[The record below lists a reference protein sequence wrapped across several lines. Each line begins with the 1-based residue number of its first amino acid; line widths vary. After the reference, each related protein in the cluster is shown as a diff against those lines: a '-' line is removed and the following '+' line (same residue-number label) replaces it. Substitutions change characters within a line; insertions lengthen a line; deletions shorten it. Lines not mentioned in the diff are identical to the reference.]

1 MTDNESVNKVKLR
14 RSCKPLLSIDDV
26 KVLLQRLFGLRASE
40 IQEFPSYYDRI
51 YYVKTDPNQGIGE
64 QNEFSFKV
72 LNSEFTAEGAVET
85 QTDILDFLQ
94 STFPELK
101 CQAPLLNKNNSLLS
115 YEPIKT
121 KLESVEEVCRLTT
134 VTAVRLFSFLP
145 GKPLLKLAP
154 LPPPFFQ
161 KVGKHLGNLQNAL
174 QYPYDV
180 REDSDNIWCLDKVP
194 HLKHYLWVINDAK
207 KLRIVEDVIS
217 EYERKVIPV
226 RGEFRR
232 GVVHQ
237 DCNHSNILAVPSL
250 EVNAKKS
257 QTPRDYNVSGIID
270 FDFTATSFLVY
281 EIAIPMMYLMFCSD
295 EPLEATANLLAGFE
309 SRAPL
314 QEKERGVLRV
324 LIAGRFIQSLVLG
337 LYFASLNPDNSYIS
351 ESQVEGWNLLELF
364 LNQSEDDQLKLWGKF
379 RRNVFV

>member
-1 MTDNESVNKVKLR
+1 MRHKIRGAECLNTNLHVRNATACIV
-14 RSCKPLLSIDDV
+14 LLSRKRFRLYFLEIGPIR
-26 KVLLQRLFGLRASE
+26 LL
-40 IQEFPSYYDRI
+40 I
-51 YYVKTDPNQGIGE
+51 
-64 QNEFSFKV
+64 
-72 LNSEFTAEGAVET
+72 
-85 QTDILDFLQ
+85 
-94 STFPELK
+94 LK
-101 CQAPLLNKNNSLLS
+101 C
-115 YEPIKT
+115 
-121 KLESVEEVCRLTT
+121 
-134 VTAVRLFSFLP
+134 
-145 GKPLLKLAP
+145 
-154 LPPPFFQ
+154 
-161 KVGKHLGNLQNAL
+161 
-174 QYPYDV
+174 
-180 REDSDNIWCLDKVP
+180 
-194 HLKHYLWVINDAK
+194 VIFDFVA
-207 KLRIVEDVIS
+207 
-217 EYERKVIPV
+217 
-226 RGEFRR
+226 

-250 EVNAKKS
+250 EATVKKS

-314 QEKERGVLRV
+314 PEKERGVLRV